1 MRIDIVTLF
10 PEICRAP
17 LSESIM
23 KRAQENRIVEL
34 HIHNLRD
41 WTTDKHHVVDDAPF
55 GGGQGMVMKPEPI
68 FAAVEALRKT
78 PNIERPTSNAEHSAI
93 GNRKSKILLM
103 SPAGRRLDQ
112 QMAQQLSQE
121 SHLIIISGHYEGV
134 DHRVIEHLVDLEIS
148 IGDYVLTNGAIA
160 AVVLVDS
167 IVRLLPG
174 TLGHEQSAADDSFS
188 DGLLEAPQYTRPADF
203 RGWKVPEVLLSGNH
217 AEIAKWRKEQA
228 IKRTR
233 ENRPDLLNKV
243 ECHPERSEAKSKD
256 PAKLLNVPLR
266 DSSTSLGMTAELTR
280 D

>member
-1 MRIDIVTLF
+1 MF
-10 PEICRAP
+10 PEICRGP

-23 KRAQENRIVEL
+23 KRAQENRIIDL

-68 FAAVEALRKT
+68 FAAVEALKKT
-78 PNIERPTSNAEHSAI
+78 PNVKSPTSNVEDSAVE
-93 GNRKSKILLM
+93 NRQSKILLM

-112 QMAQQLSQE
+112 QMARHLSQE

-134 DHRVIEHLVDLEIS
+134 DHRVIEHLIDLEIS

-174 TLGHEQSAADDSFS
+174 TLGHEQSAADDTFS
-188 DGLLEAPQYTRPADF
+188 NGLLEAPQYTRPADF
-203 RGWKVPEVLLSGNH
+203 RGWKVPKVLLSGNH
-217 AEIAKWRKEQA
+217 AEIAKWRREQA

-233 ENRPDLLNKV
+233 ENRQDLLG
-243 ECHPERSEAKSKD
+243 RGD
-256 PAKLLNVPLR
+256 
-266 DSSTSLGMTAELTR
+266 
-280 D
+280 

>member
-1 MRIDIVTLF
+1 
-10 PEICRAP
+10 
-17 LSESIM
+17 M

-93 GNRKSKILLM
+93 SNRKSKILLM

-112 QMAQQLSQE
+112 PVAQQLSQE

-160 AVVLVDS
+160 AAVLVDS
-167 IVRLLPG
+167 VVRLLPG

-203 RGWKVPEVLLSGNH
+203 CGWKVPEVLLSGNH
-217 AEIAKWRKEQA
+217 AEIATWRKEQA
-228 IKRTR
+228 IKRTH
-233 ENRPDLLNKV
+233 ENRPDLL
-243 ECHPERSEAKSKD
+243 
-256 PAKLLNVPLR
+256 
-266 DSSTSLGMTAELTR
+266 
-280 D
+280 